1 MLKVKNHKNLRK
13 DPETG
18 AIIDVDQTSYNKYME
33 RKKIA
38 TDKNKRIQELEDKIE
53 YLEMGMEKILKF
65 IGENNGK
72 ES

>member
-1 MLKVKNHKNLRK
+1 MLKVKDHKNLQK

-38 TDKNKRIQELEDKIE
+38 IDKNKRIQELEDKIE
-53 YLEMGMEKILKF
+53 YLEMGMEKILQF
-65 IGENNGK
+65 IGENNK
-72 ES
+72 NR